1 GIWAKLTKPIRNALK
16 HGSNN
21 NACTSYRN
29 YRALPSFNFSDF
41 SLSQDS
47 IDEENVTALSN
58 CIIAVR
64 QQSIEGHTQFLS
76 IIATTALEFGGQES
90 TKQSN
95 IYGMVTLKAPSILS
109 SRATEKEV
117 DELRVPV
124 DLVCVV
130 DQSISIRGQKIA
142 LLKDTL
148 NYIVDQM
155 GPLDRLAIISFDTR
169 AFDRS
174 QGLK

>member
-1 GIWAKLTKPIRNALK
+1 A
-16 HGSNN
+16 
-21 NACTSYRN
+21 
-29 YRALPSFNFSDF
+29 
-41 SLSQDS
+41 
-47 IDEENVTALSN
+47 VTALSN
-58 CIIAVR
+58 RINAAR
-64 QQSIEGHTQFLS
+64 QQSIEGHTQFPS

-109 SRATEKEV
+109 NRATEKEL

-130 DQSISIRGQKIA
+130 DQSGSMGGQKIA